1 MGWNHH
7 LPLHTVQIVAILKKK
22 KKKKQRKEK
31 ESKGKKDHDI
41 FISIVNK
48 LERRYR
54 KFHVLSSVT
63 EVFPLQGKATNLN
76 FLWQHDSQL
85 YKGISVH
92 VSVYIYLCVI

>member
-1 MGWNHH
+1 M
-7 LPLHTVQIVAILKKK
+7 AKKAN
-22 KKKKQRKEK
+22 
-31 ESKGKKDHDI
+31 DI

-48 LERRYR
+48 LEHRYS
-54 KFHVLSSVT
+54 KFHVLSSVL

-76 FLWQHDSQL
+76 SLWQHDSQF

>member
-1 MGWNHH
+1 MGLNHH
-7 LPLHTVQIVAILKKK
+7 LPLHTSVEIVAILKKK
-22 KKKKQRKEK
+22 
-31 ESKGKKDHDI
+31 GKTDNDI

-48 LERRYR
+48 LEHKYT
-54 KFHVLSSVT
+54 KFHVMSSVV

>member
-1 MGWNHH
+1 MGLNHH
-7 LPLHTVQIVAILKKK
+7 LPLHTSVQSVAILEKKK
-22 KKKKQRKEK
+22 KEK
-31 ESKGKKDHDI
+31 ENDV

-48 LERRYR
+48 LEHKYT
-54 KFHVLSSVT
+54 KFHVMSSVV

-76 FLWQHDSQL
+76 FIWQHDSQL

>member
-1 MGWNHH
+1 M
-7 LPLHTVQIVAILKKK
+7 
-22 KKKKQRKEK
+22 
-31 ESKGKKDHDI
+31 
-41 FISIVNK
+41 
-48 LERRYR
+48 
-54 KFHVLSSVT
+54 SSVV